1 MRWAVLLV
9 GLAGGFGCATQRID
23 FSARV
28 GHLTFD
34 QAVIELGAPDK
45 QARLTDGTVVAEW
58 RTHRGQAAVY
68 TTARGFYGAPGWP
81 YYGSLSPTYY
91 QPATPDYF
99 LRLTFGP
106 DGKLAA
112 WKHYAR

>member
-1 MRWAVLLV
+1 MLLA
-9 GLAGGFGCATQRID
+9 GLAGWAGCATQRVD

-28 GHLTFD
+28 GQLTFD
-34 QAVIELGAPDK
+34 QAVLELGAPDK

-58 RTHRGQAAVY
+58 RTQRGQAAVY
-68 TTARGFYGAPGWP
+68 STARGFYGPAGWP
-81 YYGSLSPTYY
+81 YYGSLAPTYY